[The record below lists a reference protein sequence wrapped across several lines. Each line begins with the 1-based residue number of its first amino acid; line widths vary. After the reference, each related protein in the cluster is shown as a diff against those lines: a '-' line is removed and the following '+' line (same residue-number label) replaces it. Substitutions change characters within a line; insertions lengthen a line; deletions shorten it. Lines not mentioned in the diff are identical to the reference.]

1 MSQPHIITGAARVD
15 DVLARL
21 RDRFERAPWLG
32 WAVLALSTI
41 GLIAAKWNETT
52 RRRIDFHIYY
62 QAVRNSRPESL
73 YDYTHP
79 TQHLGFTYPPFS
91 ALVIWPLTQ
100 LSEHTAELMWLTV
113 SCLLGAVFWVICSK
127 RIASH
132 RMTKLPSWAVP
143 LVAAAGMWTLPV
155 VLTVRIG
162 QINAF
167 VAIMLGLE
175 IILLERRSK
184 FSGVGIGVATAM
196 KLTPGLLIPF
206 LWFCGRKR
214 EAVQAA
220 AFTVLF
226 TAIGAIPYPS
236 DSKRYFRTE
245 LWDTNRVGSLDRKLN
260 NGIRRYVAWLPVGN
274 GIQSLIWVA
283 LAAVVLVIGFKR
295 SREAF
300 RNGDVLRAVS
310 LIMCVTYVVS
320 PITWSHHMWF
330 AGVLGAIWLFEAR
343 TRFDLIVGVVAAAV
357 IFDPFEGGE
366 GSVTS
371 ILRTIIMLVFIA
383 QIPVGPG
390 TPALFEITSGW
401 WGERFGRSQV
411 PSPVPSTST

>member
-1 MSQPHIITGAARVD
+1 MSASVTAGTTPAARAED
-15 DVLARL
+15 LLHRL
-21 RDRFERAPWLG
+21 HDRFERGPGLG
-32 WAVLALSTI
+32 WAVLALSTV
-41 GLIAAKWNETT
+41 GLIAAKWNESP
-52 RRRIDFHIYY
+52 RRRVDFHIYY
-62 QAVRNSRPESL
+62 QAVRDSRPASL
-73 YDYTHP
+73 YDYAHP
-79 TQHLGFTYPPFS
+79 TQKLGFTYPPFS
-91 ALVIWPLTQ
+91 ALVIWPLTK
-100 LSEHTAELMWLTV
+100 LSEHTAEILWLV
-113 SCLLGAVFWVICSK
+113 SSSLLGVVFWLICAQ
-127 RIASH
+127 RISSH
-132 RMTKLPSWAVP
+132 RMARLPGWAVP

-167 VAIMLGLE
+167 VAIMLAIE
-175 IILLERRSK
+175 VVLLERRSNL
-184 FSGVGIGVATAM
+184 SGMGIGAATAM

-206 LWFCGRKR
+206 LWFCGRRR

-220 AFTVLF
+220 AFTVIF

-236 DSKRYFRTE
+236 DTKRYFRTE

-260 NGIRRYVAWLPVGN
+260 NGVRRYITWLPLGN
-274 GIQSLIWVA
+274 GLQTLIWIV
-283 LAAVVLVIGFKR
+283 LAAVVLVVGFKR

-310 LIMCVTYVVS
+310 LVMCVTYVVS

-343 TRFDLIVGVVAAAV
+343 SRFDVIVGLVAAAV

-371 ILRTIIMLVFIA
+371 IIRTVVMLVLIA
-383 QIPVGPG
+383 QIPVGAGAPPLLDVRG
-390 TPALFEITSGW
+390 WLAAEAFTPTPAGARSG
-401 WGERFGRSQV
+401 
-411 PSPVPSTST
+411 

>member
-1 MSQPHIITGAARVD
+1 MSASVTAGTAGAARAED
-15 DVLARL
+15 LWGRL
-21 RDRFERAPWLG
+21 RDRFVRNPALAW
-32 WAVLALSTI
+32 WILALSTI

-62 QAVRNSRPESL
+62 QAVRNSGSRSL

-79 TQHLGFTYPPFS
+79 TQNLGFTYPPFS
-91 ALVIWPLTQ
+91 ALIIWPLTK
-100 LSEHTAELMWLTV
+100 LSEHTAEILWLIA
-113 SCLLGAVFWVICSK
+113 SCLIGVAFWLIC
-127 RIASH
+127 AQ
-132 RMTKLPSWAVP
+132 RMTSRRGTRLPGWGVA

-167 VAIMLGLE
+167 VAIMLAIE
-175 IILLERRSK
+175 VVLLDRRSK
-184 FSGVGIGVATAM
+184 LSGVGIGVATAM

-226 TAIGAIPYPS
+226 TAIGAIPYPG

-260 NGIRRYVAWLPVGN
+260 NGIRRYIAWLPVGN
-274 GIQSLIWVA
+274 GIQSLIWIA
-283 LAAVVLVIGFKR
+283 LAAVVVVVGFR
-295 SREAF
+295 RGREAY
-300 RNGDVLRAVS
+300 RNGDILRAVS
-310 LIMCVTYVVS
+310 IVMCVTYVVS

-330 AGVLGAIWLFEAR
+330 AGVLGAIWLLDSR
-343 TRFDLIVGVVAAAV
+343 TRFDVIVGVIAAAV

-371 ILRTIIMLVFIA
+371 VIRTIVMLVFIA
-383 QIPVGPG
+383 QIPVGRGAPPVVDVRG
-390 TPALFEITSGW
+390 WLAAEAFTPTEAGARSG
-401 WGERFGRSQV
+401 
-411 PSPVPSTST
+411 

>member
-1 MSQPHIITGAARVD
+1 M
-15 DVLARL
+15 
-21 RDRFERAPWLG
+21 
-32 WAVLALSTI
+32 LALSTI

-162 QINAF
+162 QINAL

-245 LWDTNRVGSLDRKLN
+245 LWDTNRAGSLDRKLN

-300 RNGDVLRAVS
+300 RNGDVLRRLAHHVRD
-310 LIMCVTYVVS
+310 LRRVT
-320 PITWSHHMWF
+320 HH
-330 AGVLGAIWLFEAR
+330 L
-343 TRFDLIVGVVAAAV
+343 
-357 IFDPFEGGE
+357 
-366 GSVTS
+366 VTS
-371 ILRTIIMLVFIA
+371 HVVRGRARSHLALRGPHPLRSDRGGGGRRGHLRSVRGRGGLGDVHLADDHHARVHRPDPRGSWNAGAVRDHLRM
-383 QIPVGPG
+383 VG
-390 TPALFEITSGW
+390 
-401 WGERFGRSQV
+401 
-411 PSPVPSTST
+411 